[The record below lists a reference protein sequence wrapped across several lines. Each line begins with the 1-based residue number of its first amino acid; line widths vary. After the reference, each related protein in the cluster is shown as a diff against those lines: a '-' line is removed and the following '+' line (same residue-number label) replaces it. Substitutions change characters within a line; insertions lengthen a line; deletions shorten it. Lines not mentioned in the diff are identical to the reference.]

1 VPVAVYCL
9 HHAAAIV
16 WQYCKRR
23 CLHPLTLDSRTRRTL
38 DKALDE
44 GFAASGM
51 PTANRLPPG
60 KAAEGNPESIPGF

>member
-1 VPVAVYCL
+1 MCTMQLQSCRNTARGD
-9 HHAAAIV
+9 ASTS
-16 WQYCKRR
+16 
-23 CLHPLTLDSRTRRTL
+23 LTLDSRTRRTL

-60 KAAEGNPESIPGF
+60 KAAEGNPECIPGF